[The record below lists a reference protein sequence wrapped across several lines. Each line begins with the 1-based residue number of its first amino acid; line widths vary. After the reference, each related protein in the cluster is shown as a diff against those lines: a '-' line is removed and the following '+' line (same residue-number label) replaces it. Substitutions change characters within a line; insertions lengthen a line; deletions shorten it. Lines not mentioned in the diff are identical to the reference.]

1 MYSFIHSTCTESF
14 FPGGRHTRCKDA
26 EIDVYNRWM
35 SRWGSSYFHC
45 TGLLTS
51 QGLKSNTSLGRL
63 SLLPPFICQDLP
75 ILLGNWLPT
84 WPPPHSYCRSDHV
97 FLWTPTEKSVLV
109 PIVFGW
115 SYLAYGKHQ
124 ANIWP
129 VNEYMNKF
137 ILSIFPS
144 SPSSML
150 GWAVFPGPA
159 LIQRMSRF
167 PSVGASFLP
176 CPAS

>member
-1 MYSFIHSTCTESF
+1 MYSFIHSTCAESF
-14 FPGGRHTRCKDA
+14 FPGGRHRRCKDA

-63 SLLPPFICQDLP
+63 SLLPPFTCQDLP

-84 WPPPHSYCRSDHV
+84 WPPSHSYCRSDHV

-109 PIVFGW
+109 SIVFGW

-124 ANIWP
+124 ANIWS
-129 VNEYMNKF
+129 VNEYMNKS
-137 ILSIFPS
+137 ILSISPS